1 MRRRTR
7 LFRSATKLWAPMAFR
22 WTTAAT
28 GAKSQP
34 CSVPVLLRLFFRS
47 FVMSAPS
54 KHNDALD
61 DSERPAK
68 KVRLEDHVDED
79 VDEDE
84 GASSKAQVEPQKAS
98 DLYLDTVRV
107 SQFGVVYI
115 VAHSLLRLIELYWTS
130 ISRKYARCRFPT
142 STSMVAWFAAST
154 SRDEDGI
161 RTRSLTLFTMTT
173 TCSSTLRLRR

>member
-1 MRRRTR
+1 MGANGISMDHCSHRRDISAA
-7 LFRSATKLWAPMAFR
+7 LF
-22 WTTAAT
+22 
-28 GAKSQP
+28 
-34 CSVPVLLRLFFRS
+34 CSRDLFVLLRLFFRS

-84 GASSKAQVEPQKAS
+84 GPSSKAQVEPQKAS

-115 VAHSLLRLIELYWTS
+115 VAHSLFRLIELYWTS

-154 SRDEDGI
+154 SRDEGGI